1 LERVVGIGSPL
12 RNDERMV
19 GRARGGSVRTKGQT
33 FWREGPTN
41 GQTSCAGGAKP
52 TKEQTY
58 WTKTGKG
65 RPRGQRSAKGA
76 GLLAGGDWFGSGMED
91 RDWSAG
97 VGLWRAGCW
106 NLREV
111 GRGIAGA
118 GDPFSG
124 APVVFGRR
132 LFPIGPMGFVS
143 GDEWLRRSR
152 SWVLLLSCG
161 VGGGGGG
168 IGWFRTDAEEAADH
182 HEEPLRA
189 EPAAMTPG

>member
-1 LERVVGIGSPL
+1 MDRHL
-12 RNDERMV
+12 
-19 GRARGGSVRTKGQT
+19 AR
-33 FWREGPTN
+33 
-41 GQTSCAGGAKP
+41 GGAKP